1 MVCPVTR
8 ATSRAVSWSIS
19 YSSSLRVSVRQCGS
33 GPGGFP
39 ASAQTL
45 VDQNILSPELSYHT
59 FTSLRDTD
67 DAFRTAAYQSYLSN
81 GVQYGAHTSNMIGV
95 DDMPNVAYQV
105 PLNDSLPNET
115 YVASPADMVHT
126 MRSELGTTQGT
137 VRQSHTN
144 GGFLHPGHT
153 LRDTDDAMQNTGS
166 WSRLC

>member
-1 MVCPVTR
+1 
-8 ATSRAVSWSIS
+8 
-19 YSSSLRVSVRQCGS
+19 
-33 GPGGFP
+33 
-39 ASAQTL
+39 
-45 VDQNILSPELSYHT
+45 
-59 FTSLRDTD
+59 
-67 DAFRTAAYQSYLSN
+67 
-81 GVQYGAHTSNMIGV
+81 MIGV

-126 MRSELGTTQGT
+126 MGSELGTTQGT